1 MATNNV
7 PNLVERSWSFQ
18 SAAYVP
24 TGVSDMEDFL
34 TPTAVDL
41 SLDLGAEDGLADGE
55 ARNSDQVDIGGAG
68 GLLPVTLTFSASM
81 EYFAA
86 ISAGGSVEFYWS
98 GSNHSGVGTGNP
110 GKPDGVDGLYAGD
123 GGGTVPESVQQME
136 FIGSFITTDLQ
147 VVQTAIIG
155 TISPKHRYGQLII
168 VNNSGTTI
176 CGTDDIESSILAVG
190 VMPDIAAAA

>member
-7 PNLVERSWSFQ
+7 PNLVKRSWSFQ
-18 SAAYVP
+18 SSAYVP

-34 TPTAVDL
+34 TPTVVDL
-41 SLDLGAEDGLADGE
+41 SMDLAAEDGLADGE

-68 GLLPVTLTFSASM
+68 GIIPVTLTFSAAL

-86 ISAGGSVEFYWS
+86 ISAGGAVDFYWS

-123 GGGTVPESVQQME
+123 GAGTVAESVLQMD
-136 FIGSFITTDLQ
+136 FIGSLITTDLQ
-147 VVQTAIIG
+147 GVQQAIIG
-155 TISPKHRYGQLII
+155 TISPKHRYGQLIV
-168 VNNSGTTI
+168 VNDSGTTI
-176 CGTDDIESSILAVG
+176 CGTDDIETSILAVG